1 MISEEKAMH
10 ILGVARKCFQLA
22 RERGMSERDCQ
33 RAFIAGWLH
42 DIGYEFGHDG
52 NKNFVGADMVSLLMG
67 ATTMRMKYA
76 VENQGIPG
84 VEMNP
89 LLEVLNLAD
98 LQVNERGEDVG
109 FETRLEDIKEHFGE
123 NSPQY
128 KNALELMNQLIYKGV
143 ERHE

>member
-1 MISEEKAMH
+1 MA
-10 ILGVARKCFQLA
+10 
-22 RERGMSERDCQ
+22 
-33 RAFIAGWLH
+33 
-42 DIGYEFGHDG
+42 
-52 NKNFVGADMVSLLMG
+52 SLLMG
-67 ATTMRMKYA
+67 ATAMRMKYA

-109 FETRLEDIKEHFGE
+109 FEARLEDIKQHFGE

-128 KNALELMNQLIYKGV
+128 QNALEMMNQLIYKGV